1 MANLMNY
8 LNIFIW
14 ATIIFHFGFSI
25 ANAQELN
32 DNSSGFS
39 SESEINKIELDYDK
53 KFSELALKKNNLNQ
67 TKVSIIKSKNS
78 LILLNDLPLSDEDK
92 IKMIDEIKLS
102 LNEAVSNDSRDL
114 SQNLDL
120 LDSIKANLLIGNNE
134 NVNENIEDL
143 FTNILD
149 LENETDRNL
158 NSILSEEVYET
169 NNKINDISNLISENS
184 NLDEI
189 NFINSIIDNSKTKKE
204 KLNSRILFVDDNLFS
219 LIDGEKNNLINT
231 IEFFIDIENNLSEP
245 PEIIANKKIKQLK
258 DEINQLNDILNNKK
272 LELKQRNDDLAKNYR
287 LLEELYKAPRYGEY
301 LITKEGNLVPFNN
314 EEDIIKNKISSLEE
328 NEQELEKTTS
338 SLNLNIKTKDIQIK
352 QTFAEAAELKKEIS
366 IQNTKIKRIEI
377 ENNNL
382 INLQELTSKE
392 INENNTT
399 LINKYNEIDKINSAA
414 RWGEYLL
421 SENGRLVLFSTL
433 EKKIKN
439 EILELENKNKELNF
453 KRVQLN
459 KSIALNKEN
468 ILNESKNKYLEAKKN
483 LNQRK
488 IYKALYSIKNKLEKD
503 LISSISVLE
512 MAKKTGDLKIISSA
526 QKKKLLAYSKLEVA
540 RADLAIS
547 KNKLEQKK
555 LEFLKD
561 QNLIKNNVSETI
573 RENILR
579 RYDADVKRLK
589 LSNKK
594 IKTKLGA
601 SINKNTLKKDE
612 EMLLE
617 EISEAEAELKKARSE
632 GDLNKINQALKKRT
646 LAKSKL
652 QITRA
657 EISIAQN
664 KEKSKM
670 LEYDRDFK
678 ISHPLL
684 DKKEIEKIRNKYD
697 ISINKLHKNN
707 QGIESTINEIKN
719 TTTLN
724 QDEQMLLEEISEV
737 EVELKKARSE
747 GDLNKINQA
756 LKKRTL
762 AKSKLQ
768 ITRAEISIAQNKEK
782 SKMLEYD
789 RDLKLSYPSLSL
801 EERRNIHGNYSIS
814 VNQLNSEY
822 NNLKNKIR
830 NSINDRKLEQ
840 KKIEYD
846 TAINQLNKAMD
857 LGNPEDINAARKLL
871 ETINTAFETT
881 KKEIEQIKNS
891 QKIEQ
896 IKFQKESLTEKI
908 NDLNKKIAESKKA
921 SIEKNRNVFIKSG
934 QVFSNEYAQ
943 VFNGPSPKEKEALL
957 KKIKRGS
964 SKNVNVMSNNLL
976 ILNGEKLIVIPL
988 KDIIGQTDEN
998 LNSIITA
1005 AFDPKE
1011 TLTEIRDSINKE
1023 LKSKVSNDNIE
1034 SSENNENNL
1043 NTTES
1048 KIANDKIQV
1057 SEFKSTVINNVKNAV
1072 KAEKEKA
1079 EAEKAADKAAKNLA
1093 LAKKELEDLK
1103 SKLNKEAYEKAL
1115 SALEDAR
1122 KILSEKNDIL
1132 IVLAAKATKEATE
1145 YASAQ
1150 ANVISKQIIKNNALN
1165 NLSIAEASA
1174 DAKEI
1179 TQKISEQYL
1188 DDISGRTAFTDALE
1202 AGATLAAAGAAA
1214 DNAIRAAAA
1223 NAGLSNDI
1231 ITAGVNAQG
1240 VAYNQALE
1248 EGKSAQ
1254 EAFDAAMDAGA
1265 SVPAFEAYKTT
1276 AKNDLIVNTASL
1288 NSALDEVDAKEALL
1302 NSADNDL
1309 TIAEAEQN
1317 LQSIENTNALNA
1329 KNNANNEFNFA
1340 KENKSKAEQDVLEK
1354 KKLCSSACK

>member
-1 MANLMNY
+1 MNHF
-8 LNIFIW
+8 NIFIW
-14 ATIIFHFGFSI
+14 ATIIFYLGFSF

-32 DNSSGFS
+32 DNSSVFS
-39 SESEINKIELDYDK
+39 SKNEINKIELDYDK

-102 LNEAVSNDSRDL
+102 FNEAVSIDSRDL

-134 NVNENIEDL
+134 NVNENIESL

-149 LENETDRNL
+149 LENETDQNL
-158 NSILSEEVYET
+158 NSTMSEEVYEI

-184 NLDEI
+184 NLDEV
-189 NFINSIIDNSKTKKE
+189 NFINSIIDNSKIKKE
-204 KLNSRILFVDDNLFS
+204 KLNSRLLFVDDNLFS
-219 LIDGEKNNLINT
+219 LIDSEKNNLINK
-231 IEFFIDIENNLSEP
+231 IEFFIDIENNFSDP
-245 PEIIANKKIKQLK
+245 PEIIANKQIKQLE
-258 DEINQLNDILNNKK
+258 DEINQLNDKLNNKK
-272 LELKQRNDDLAKNYR
+272 LELQQRNEDLVKNYR

-314 EEDIIKNKISSLEE
+314 EEDIIKNVISSLEK
-328 NEQELEKTTS
+328 NQQELEKNTS
-338 SLNLNIKTKDIQIK
+338 LLNLNIKTKDIQIK
-352 QTFAEAAELKKEIS
+352 QTFAEADEFKKEIS

-377 ENNNL
+377 ENKNL

-399 LINKYNEIDKINSAA
+399 LINKYNEIDKINSAV
-414 RWGEYLL
+414 RLGEYVL

-439 EILELENKNKELNF
+439 EILELENKNKELNL
-453 KRVQLN
+453 KRDQLN

-468 ILNESKNKYLEAKKN
+468 ILSESKNKYLEAKKN
-483 LNQRK
+483 LTQRK
-488 IYKALYSIKNKLEKD
+488 IYKALYSVKNKLEKD

-512 MAKKTGDLKIISSA
+512 MAKKTGDLNIINSA
-526 QKKKLLAYSKLEVA
+526 QKKKLLAFSKLEVA

-547 KNKLEQKK
+547 KNNAKQKR

-561 QNLIKNNVSETI
+561 QNLIKSNFNETT
-573 RENILR
+573 RGNILR
-579 RYDADVKRLK
+579 KYDIDLKRLK

-670 LEYDRDFK
+670 LEYDRD
-678 ISHPLL
+678 
-684 DKKEIEKIRNKYD
+684 
-697 ISINKLHKNN
+697 
-707 QGIESTINEIKN
+707 
-719 TTTLN
+719 
-724 QDEQMLLEEISEV
+724 
-737 EVELKKARSE
+737 
-747 GDLNKINQA
+747 
-756 LKKRTL
+756 
-762 AKSKLQ
+762 LQ
-768 ITRAEISIAQNKEK
+768 
-782 SKMLEYD
+782 
-789 RDLKLSYPSLSL
+789 LSYPSLSL
-801 EERRNIHGNYSIS
+801 EERRKIHGNYSIS

-830 NSINDRKLEQ
+830 NSINDRKLKQ

-846 TAINQLNKAMD
+846 TALNQLNKAMD

-871 ETINTAFETT
+871 ETIDTAFETT
-881 KKEIEQIKNS
+881 KKEIEQIENS

-896 IKFQKESLTEKI
+896 IKFQRESLTEKI

-934 QVFSNEYAQ
+934 QVFSNEYAE

-1023 LKSKVSNDNIE
+1023 LKSKVSNDNNE
-1034 SSENNENNL
+1034 KSEKNENNL
-1043 NTTES
+1043 NTTDGE
-1048 KIANDKIQV
+1048 ITNDEIKV
-1057 SEFKSTVINNVKNAV
+1057 SEFKSTVKNNIKNVV

-1079 EAEKAADKAAKNLA
+1079 EAEKAADKAAKDLA
-1093 LAKKELEDLK
+1093 IAKKELEDLK

-1115 SALEDAR
+1115 EALEDAR

-1132 IVLAAKATKEATE
+1132 LAATTKASKEAAE
-1145 YASAQ
+1145 YASAK
-1150 ANVISKQIIKNNALN
+1150 ANVASKKAIKDDALN
-1165 NLSIAEASA
+1165 NLKLAEASA
-1174 DAKEI
+1174 DAKEVAKN
-1179 TQKISEQYL
+1179 TSQQTL
-1188 DDISGRTAFTDALE
+1188 DDISGRTAFNNALK
-1202 AGATLAAAGAAA
+1202 AGATTAAAGAAA

-1223 NAGLSNDI
+1223 NAGITNDI
-1231 ITAGVNAQG
+1231 ISAGVNAQG
-1240 VAYNQALE
+1240 AAYNQALAD
-1248 EGKSAQ
+1248 GKSAQ
-1254 EAFDAAMDAGA
+1254 QAFNAAMDAGA
-1265 SVPAFEAYKTT
+1265 SIPAFEAYKTT
-1276 AKNDLIVNTASL
+1276 AKNDLNVKTIGAYYPINY
-1288 NSALDEVDAKEALL
+1288 EVDCLPVLKKLFEESFSISLPIIGKSNQMNFFNFSSDTLLKVNHMGIPEPVAKKIIYPDILL
-1302 NSADNDL
+1302 VPLVAYDEDRNRIGYGGGFYDRYIKKLKKIKKVL
-1309 TIAEAEQN
+1309 TIGIAFSYQKVKKIP
-1317 LQSIENTNALNA
+1317 IE
-1329 KNNANNEFNFA
+1329 KNDIKLDFIIT
-1340 KENKSKAEQDVLEK
+1340 EK
-1354 KKLCSSACK
+1354 N

>member
-1 MANLMNY
+1 M
-8 LNIFIW
+8 
-14 ATIIFHFGFSI
+14 
-25 ANAQELN
+25 
-32 DNSSGFS
+32 
-39 SESEINKIELDYDK
+39 
-53 KFSELALKKNNLNQ
+53 
-67 TKVSIIKSKNS
+67 
-78 LILLNDLPLSDEDK
+78 
-92 IKMIDEIKLS
+92 
-102 LNEAVSNDSRDL
+102 
-114 SQNLDL
+114 
-120 LDSIKANLLIGNNE
+120 LDSIKENLLIGNNE
-134 NVNENIEDL
+134 NANENIEAL

-149 LENETDRNL
+149 LENETDQNL
-158 NSILSEEVYET
+158 NSTMSEESFEI

-189 NFINSIIDNSKTKKE
+189 DFINSIIDNSKIKKE
-204 KLNSRILFVDDNLFS
+204 KLNSRLLFVDDNLFS
-219 LIDGEKNNLINT
+219 LIDSEKNNLINK
-231 IEFFIDIENNLSEP
+231 IEFFIDIENNFSEP
-245 PEIIANKKIKQLK
+245 PEIIANKQIKQLE
-258 DEINQLNDILNNKK
+258 DEINQLNDDLNNKK
-272 LELKQRNDDLAKNYR
+272 LELQQRNEDLVKNYR

-301 LITKEGNLVPFNN
+301 LITLEGNLVPFNN
-314 EEDIIKNKISSLEE
+314 EEDIIKNEISSLEE
-328 NEQELEKTTS
+328 NQQELEKTTS
-338 SLNLNIKTKDIQIK
+338 LLNLNIKTKDIQIK
-352 QTFAEAAELKKEIS
+352 QTFAEADELKKEIS

-377 ENNNL
+377 ENKNL
-382 INLQELTSKE
+382 INLQELTNKE
-392 INENNTT
+392 INENNTN

-414 RWGEYLL
+414 RWGEYVL
-421 SENGRLVLFSTL
+421 SENGKLVLFSTL

-439 EILELENKNKELNF
+439 EILELENKNKELNL
-453 KRVQLN
+453 KRDQLN

-468 ILNESKNKYLEAKKN
+468 ILNESNNKYLEAKKN
-483 LNQRK
+483 LTQRK

-503 LISSISVLE
+503 LISSISALE
-512 MAKKTGDLKIISSA
+512 MAIKTGDLNIISSA
-526 QKKKLLAYSKLEVA
+526 QKKKLLASSKLEVA

-547 KNKLEQKK
+547 KNKAEQKK

-561 QNLIKNNVSETI
+561 QNLIKSNFNETT

-579 RYDADVKRLK
+579 KYDIDLKRLK

-719 TTTLN
+719 TTTLSQN
-724 QDEQMLLEEISEV
+724 EEMLLEEISEA
-737 EVELKKARSE
+737 EAELKKARSE

-801 EERRNIHGNYSIS
+801 EERRKIHGNYSIS

-830 NSINDRKLEQ
+830 NSINDRKLKQ

-846 TAINQLNKAMD
+846 TALNQLNKAMD

-871 ETINTAFETT
+871 ETIDTAFETT
-881 KKEIEQIKNS
+881 KKEIEQIENS

-934 QVFSNEYAQ
+934 QVFSNEYAE

-1023 LKSKVSNDNIE
+1023 LKSKVSNDNNE
-1034 SSENNENNL
+1034 KSEKNENNL
-1043 NTTES
+1043 NTTDGE
-1048 KIANDKIQV
+1048 ITNDEIKV
-1057 SEFKSTVINNVKNAV
+1057 SEFKSTVKNNIKNVV

-1079 EAEKAADKAAKNLA
+1079 EAEKAADKAAKDLA
-1093 LAKKELEDLK
+1093 IAKKELEDLK

-1115 SALEDAR
+1115 EALEDAR

-1132 IVLAAKATKEATE
+1132 LAATAKASKEAAE
-1145 YASAQ
+1145 YASAK
-1150 ANVISKQIIKNNALN
+1150 ANVASKKAIKDDALN
-1165 NLSIAEASA
+1165 NLKLAEASA
-1174 DAKEI
+1174 DAKEVAKN
-1179 TQKISEQYL
+1179 TSQQTL
-1188 DDISGRTAFTDALE
+1188 DDISGRTAFNNALK
-1202 AGATLAAAGAAA
+1202 AGATIAAAGAAA

-1223 NAGLSNDI
+1223 NAGISNDI

-1240 VAYNQALE
+1240 AAYNQALTD
-1248 EGKSAQ
+1248 GKSAQ
-1254 EAFDAAMDAGA
+1254 EAFNAAMDAGA
-1265 SVPAFEAYKTT
+1265 TIPAFEAYKTT
-1276 AKNDLIVNTASL
+1276 AKNDLNVKTAAL
-1288 NSALDEVDAKEALL
+1288 NAALDEVDSKEAIL

-1309 TIAEAEQN
+1309 DAAEVAEN
-1317 LQSIENTNALNA
+1317 LQSTENTNATNA
-1329 KNNANNEFNFA
+1329 KNNANNEFNSA
-1340 KENKSKAEQDVLEK
+1340 KENKSKAEQDVIEK
-1354 KKLCSSACK
+1354 KKLCSTACK